1 VAGAPQEVVVA
12 PSRSRVMPWVLVAVG
27 IAIWIAAFALREDL
41 RRESVT
47 IRDRPAGKTVVEKAP
62 GDAFLAGLVG
72 AGLIAVLAGAFYT
85 RVTKVTVFGNTLEL
99 GAPADSD
106 ALAAAVAAKVVEEQ
120 RASGTPLDAAA
131 ADAVS
136 RSAVAAARAQSEAL
150 LVQAAVSAARPRAT
164 AAGAALPPD
173 LIDRLV
179 EHALA
184 ERHGPEDG

>member
-1 VAGAPQEVVVA
+1 MAGAPQEVVVA